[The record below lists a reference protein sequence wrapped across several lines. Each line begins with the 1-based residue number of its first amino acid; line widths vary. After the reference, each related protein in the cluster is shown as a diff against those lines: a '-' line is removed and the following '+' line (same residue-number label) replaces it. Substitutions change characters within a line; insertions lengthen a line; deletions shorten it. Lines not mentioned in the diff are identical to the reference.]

1 MRSRSTTP
9 SSSPSRCVPTPCHP
23 PTTLLPPSYRPPP
36 HPRLPPPLL
45 TPPPSPPFSS
55 QSTPIRLTPA
65 PSSQVLTKTC
75 DSTTLTP
82 DKFDLA
88 TVTVVDGKVKYTQ
101 LSEAEAQK
109 LLDAFKEDSASGDA

>member
-1 MRSRSTTP
+1 
-9 SSSPSRCVPTPCHP
+9 
-23 PTTLLPPSYRPPP
+23 
-36 HPRLPPPLL
+36 
-45 TPPPSPPFSS
+45 
-55 QSTPIRLTPA
+55 
-65 PSSQVLTKTC
+65 VLTKTC

>member
-1 MRSRSTTP
+1 M
-9 SSSPSRCVPTPCHP
+9 
-23 PTTLLPPSYRPPP
+23 
-36 HPRLPPPLL
+36 
-45 TPPPSPPFSS
+45 
-55 QSTPIRLTPA
+55 
-65 PSSQVLTKTC
+65 LTKTC

-88 TVTVVDGKVKYTQ
+88 TLTVVDGKVNPTYALFLALFLALALALTLTLALTLALAHPSLPPNKVKYTQ